1 MKNLQPYID
10 IREEM
15 ELIKEKQQEIA
26 LASGKIT
33 NEAGREVWRLQ
44 IVWEYLR
51 NKLILD
57 DETPRKNEY
66 LKRKIPYQIRTTGRF
81 RKDLNDNWKIT
92 QKLHDR
98 IQQSEWDR
106 KELIHRNMFFM
117 GDLKDK
123 HIKEVMSLFR
133 EVDKLVQKHKKGHQD
148 LLGK

>member
-26 LASGKIT
+26 LASGKVT
-33 NEAGREVWRLQ
+33 SEASREVWRLQ

-66 LKRKIPYQIRTTGRF
+66 L
-81 RKDLNDNWKIT
+81 N
-92 QKLHDR
+92 
-98 IQQSEWDR
+98 
-106 KELIHRNMFFM
+106 
-117 GDLKDK
+117 
-123 HIKEVMSLFR
+123 
-133 EVDKLVQKHKKGHQD
+133 
-148 LLGK
+148 